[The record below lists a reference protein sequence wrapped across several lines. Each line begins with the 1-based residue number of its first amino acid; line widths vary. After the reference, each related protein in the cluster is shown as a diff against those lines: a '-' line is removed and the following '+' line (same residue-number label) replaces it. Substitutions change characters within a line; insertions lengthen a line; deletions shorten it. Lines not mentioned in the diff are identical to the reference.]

1 MGTAWESEMSSYRW
15 LRPLRASE
23 SIGSLPNF
31 KNCDV
36 DKCDEL
42 LWEAVKKGD
51 IRVLMNDEIV
61 PKAHIGTFLVLY
73 RRACP
78 DQPPYTLPPDIGIS
92 YDDILAVFDR
102 ERPDN
107 RKRGR
112 PVTEHS
118 GWTDDQ
124 KLAFE
129 MHQMLAVNNPERP
142 SSPTAAARIL
152 VEAGRVTG
160 GGTVDS
166 KIKRLM
172 REFRKRYTS

>member
-1 MGTAWESEMSSYRW
+1 MSSYRW

-31 KNCDV
+31 KNCDA

-42 LWEAVKKGD
+42 LWNAVAQGD
-51 IRVLMNDEIV
+51 VRAQINGVTIH
-61 PKAHIGTFLVLY
+61 KAHIRYFLLLY
-73 RRACP
+73 RTAFP
-78 DQPPYTLPPDIGIS
+78 EQPPFTISPDVGIS

-112 PVTEHS
+112 PVRENT
-118 GWTDDQ
+118 GWTEDQ

-129 MHQMLAVNNPERP
+129 MHKMLAFNNPDRP

-152 VEAGRVTG
+152 VEAGRVKG
-160 GGTVDS
+160 AGTVES
-166 KIKRLM
+166 KTKRLM

>member
-1 MGTAWESEMSSYRW
+1 MSSYRW

-23 SIGSLPNF
+23 SMNSLPSLTG
-31 KNCDV
+31 KNV
-36 DKCDEL
+36 DECDEL
-42 LWEAVKKGD
+42 LWEAINRGD
-51 IRVLMNDEIV
+51 VRVLMNDEIV
-61 PKAHIGTFLVLY
+61 HKAHIGIFLLLY
-73 RRACP
+73 RGGSP

-112 PVTEHS
+112 PVKEHS
-118 GWTDDQ
+118 GWTEDQ

-129 MHQMLAVNNPERP
+129 MHKMLAINNPVRP
-142 SSPTAAARIL
+142 PSPTAAARIL
-152 VEAGRVTG
+152 VETGRVIG

>member
-1 MGTAWESEMSSYRW
+1 MSSYRW

-23 SIGSLPNF
+23 SIGSLPSF
-31 KNCDV
+31 KKCDV
-36 DKCDEL
+36 EECDKL
-42 LWEAVKKGD
+42 LWEAINRGD
-51 IRVLMNDEIV
+51 VRVLMNDEIV
-61 PKAHIGTFLVLY
+61 HKAHIGTFLLLY
-73 RRACP
+73 RRASP

-107 RKRGR
+107 RRPGR
-112 PVTEHS
+112 PVKEHS
-118 GWTDDQ
+118 GWTEDQ

-129 MHQMLAVNNPERP
+129 MHNMLAVNNPEKP

-160 GGTVDS
+160 AGTVDS